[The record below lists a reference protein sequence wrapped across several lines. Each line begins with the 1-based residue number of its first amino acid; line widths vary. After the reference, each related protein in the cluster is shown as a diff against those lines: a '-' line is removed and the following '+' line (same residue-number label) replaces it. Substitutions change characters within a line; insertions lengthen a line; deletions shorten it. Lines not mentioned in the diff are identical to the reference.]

1 MKCLVT
7 AFFFMLFGTLASAQS
22 LPERYMVADVA
33 SDDVLNIR
41 AEPAA
46 SSEIIGEL
54 GPDTLNVE
62 VLRTL
67 DGWGYVGA
75 GERSGWVSMRFL
87 APNPPAENKVP
98 RPMSCFGTEP
108 FWDVSFYPRGAEY
121 NAMGEAGRDLTIF
134 REGVAGNGYIVEA
147 HEGPSLTRT
156 IIINA
161 LPCSDGM
168 SDRNFG
174 MSMSMFTQAPDGN
187 DLRTGCC
194 TMHIN

>member
-1 MKCLVT
+1 VKCLVT
-7 AFFFMLFGTLASAQS
+7 AFFFMLFGTFANSQS

-41 AEPAA
+41 DEPAA

-54 GPDTLNVE
+54 GPYTLNVE

-87 APNPPAENKVP
+87 VPNPPPENEIP

-108 FWDVSFYPRGAEY
+108 FWNVSFYPRGAEY
-121 NAMGEAGRDLTIF
+121 NAMGEARRDLTIL
-134 REGVAGNGYIVEA
+134 REGVADNGYIVEVQ
-147 HEGPSLTRT
+147 EGPALTRT

-174 MSMSMFTQAPDGN
+174 MSMSMFIQTPDGN

-194 TMHIN
+194 TMQVN